1 VLVED
6 FGEIMVRLVMLR
18 ILESYFRHRWLYLL
32 PIVLMTAL
40 GVVFV
45 LLTKPTYTAKGVLYV
60 ETQSYLATLT
70 DLRESGASWWTTPAE
85 SVNQEISEL
94 LQTDAFIRAIIQRTS
109 LEEEMDGGSAVVD
122 ALIEET
128 RRNVWPSPLGN
139 NQLQVN
145 AVHEDPEIAY
155 QIVTAVIE
163 GYLQWRVNADLAE
176 SEVAQSFFSDLIE
189 TYSVNLAAA
198 REAMRDYV
206 EAHPVPLRG
215 DRPAEEAMEIS
226 RLQGEIDL
234 AASRYATALDK
245 EEETRLAMAQIE
257 SDARQTYFLI
267 DAPTIPDTPDTS
279 LRKLALSGGIFTV
292 VGVFL
297 SAGLIVGVALIDR
310 SFRFP
315 IDVINR
321 LDLPVLTMVPEATI
335 PSANAER
342 QPAASTAAKVASSA
356 AGTEPTA
363 QPQVQA
369 VEEFKS
375 RKLSN
380 KKLDMADA
388 AVR

>member
-1 VLVED
+1 
-6 FGEIMVRLVMLR
+6 MVRLVMLR

-70 DLRESGASWWTTPAE
+70 DLRDSGAAWWTTPAE

-122 ALIEET
+122 TLIEET

-198 REAMRDYV
+198 REAMRNYV

-321 LDLPVLTMVPEATI
+321 LELPVLTMVPEGTI
-335 PSANAER
+335 PSAHAER
-342 QPAASTAAKVASSA
+342 QPTANISAKTASQAADS
-356 AGTEPTA
+356 GPTA

-375 RKLSN
+375 RKAIN

>member
-1 VLVED
+1 
-6 FGEIMVRLVMLR
+6 MVRLVMLR

-70 DLRESGASWWTTPAE
+70 DLRDSGASWWTTPAE

-122 ALIEET
+122 TLIEET

-198 REAMRDYV
+198 REAMRNYV

-321 LDLPVLTMVPEATI
+321 LELPVLTMVPEATI

-342 QPAASTAAKVASSA
+342 QPTANISAKTASQAADS
-356 AGTEPTA
+356 GPTA

-375 RKLSN
+375 RKAIN

>member
-1 VLVED
+1 
-6 FGEIMVRLVMLR
+6 
-18 ILESYFRHRWLYLL
+18 
-32 PIVLMTAL
+32 
-40 GVVFV
+40 
-45 LLTKPTYTAKGVLYV
+45 
-60 ETQSYLATLT
+60 
-70 DLRESGASWWTTPAE
+70 
-85 SVNQEISEL
+85 
-94 LQTDAFIRAIIQRTS
+94 
-109 LEEEMDGGSAVVD
+109 
-122 ALIEET
+122 
-128 RRNVWPSPLGN
+128 
-139 NQLQVN
+139 
-145 AVHEDPEIAY
+145 
-155 QIVTAVIE
+155 
-163 GYLQWRVNADLAE
+163 
-176 SEVAQSFFSDLIE
+176 
-189 TYSVNLAAA
+189 
-198 REAMRDYV
+198 
-206 EAHPVPLRG
+206 
-215 DRPAEEAMEIS
+215 MEIS

-342 QPAASTAAKVASSA
+342 QPAANTAAKVASSA

>member
-1 VLVED
+1 
-6 FGEIMVRLVMLR
+6 MVRLVMLR

-70 DLRESGASWWTTPAE
+70 DLRDSGASWWTTPAE

-122 ALIEET
+122 TLIEET

-198 REAMRDYV
+198 REAMRNYV

-321 LDLPVLTMVPEATI
+321 LELPVLTMVPEAAI

-342 QPAASTAAKVASSA
+342 QPTANISAKTASQAADS
-356 AGTEPTA
+356 GPTA

-375 RKLSN
+375 RKAIN

>member
-1 VLVED
+1 
-6 FGEIMVRLVMLR
+6 MVRLVMLR

-342 QPAASTAAKVASSA
+342 QPAANTSAKAASA

>member
-1 VLVED
+1 
-6 FGEIMVRLVMLR
+6 MVRLVMLR

-60 ETQSYLATLT
+60 ETQSYLASLT
-70 DLRESGASWWTTPAE
+70 DLRESGATWWTTPAE

-109 LEEEMDGGSAVVD
+109 LEEKMDEGSAVVD
-122 ALIEET
+122 TLIEET

-189 TYSVNLAAA
+189 SYSVDLAAA
-198 REAMRDYV
+198 REAMRNYV

-215 DRPAEEAMEIS
+215 DRPADESMEIS
-226 RLQGEIDL
+226 RLQSEIDL
-234 AASRYATALDK
+234 TASRYATALDK

-267 DAPTIPDTPDTS
+267 DAPTVPDTPDTS

-297 SAGLIVGVALIDR
+297 SAGLIIGVALIDR

-315 IDVINR
+315 IDVISR
-321 LDLPVLTMVPEATI
+321 LELPVLTMVPEART
-335 PSANAER
+335 
-342 QPAASTAAKVASSA
+342 PAASPNRQPTASTTAEEPAMSAS
-356 AGTEPTA
+356 GEQTA
-363 QPQVQA
+363 QPQVHA
-369 VEEFKS
+369 LEDFKS
-375 RKLSN
+375 QKIIQ

-388 AVR
+388 VVR

>member
-1 VLVED
+1 
-6 FGEIMVRLVMLR
+6 MVRLVMLR